1 VRIEDGLL
9 ARACETLAGYL
20 ALGNETI
27 ASDRARFVRNRA
39 ASSIYDANHGT
50 RVRAESEREIEA
62 VLSAAE
68 ELFAGFGHRRFDCDP
83 FTRAA
88 FEARLVLEGY
98 REEATLQ
105 LILEGSLRASPPRV
119 EIRLARGDADWRI
132 LRRLIRL
139 DHQETAEREQRPVY
153 AESVS
158 RQMTE
163 VKRAKCPPLRFW
175 IAQVGEVD
183 AGFLS
188 SWPGENGV
196 GLVEDLFTVR
206 ELRRRGIAAALMVR
220 AVEDARERGADLV
233 LIGAR
238 PADSPRHIYASMG
251 FRPLCV
257 TRSYL
262 KTLAAGGRS
271 SVGAIESH

>member
-1 VRIEDGLL
+1 VRIEDRLL

-27 ASDRARFVRNRA
+27 ASDRACFVRNRA

-50 RVRAESEREIEA
+50 RVRVASEGEIEA
-62 VLSAAE
+62 VLAAAE

-83 FTRAA
+83 FTQAA

-98 REEATLQ
+98 RGETALQ
-105 LILEGSLRASPPRV
+105 LILEGALRASPPPV
-119 EIRLARGDADWRI
+119 EMRLARDEADWQS
-132 LRRLIRL
+132 LRRLIRM
-139 DHQETAEREQRPVY
+139 DHQETAERERRPVHG
-153 AESVS
+153 ESVS
-158 RQMTE
+158 GQMTE

-175 IAQVGEVD
+175 IAQVGDLD

-196 GLVEDLFTVR
+196 GLVEDLFTAP
-206 ELRRRGIAAALMVR
+206 EFRRRGIAAALMVR
-220 AVEDARERGADLV
+220 AVEDARQRGAEPV

-238 PADSPRHIYASMG
+238 PADSPRRIYASMG

-257 TRSYL
+257 TRHYL
-262 KTLAAGGRS
+262 KTLAADERTS
-271 SVGAIESH
+271 EGAIESR